1 MPRTTHWAGP
11 ILAILLSALLAGC
24 ESGGRTADG
33 TPKSGGGGA
42 VERGTDKL
50 TVAEQASA
58 EGEYQVALALFR
70 EILAEDPM
78 ETRAYLGIGDI
89 FVHERDYRSAEP
101 YYERA
106 SRIDPRNYRAQ
117 FSYGHVLQLLDRF
130 VESARAYQRA
140 LALNPEG
147 VEANLGL
154 GATYLRMDEPEHAVS
169 FAEKA
174 VQLDPRNGQ
183 ARASLGEVYE
193 VSARV
198 EEAIAQYLI
207 ALELLDDPRHVMRRL
222 AEVLIAEERF
232 VEAVNTTE
240 SLAKLDPSGSSFALL
255 GRAQFKIGAY
265 DDSLQSYRNATE
277 QDGGDWGAWN
287 GLGVNA
293 LNRWLL
299 SAKADDGARLEARN
313 AFRQSL
319 RLNSSQ
325 QNVIVLMQKYGLQ

>member
-1 MPRTTHWAGP
+1 MPRTTAWLGLT
-11 ILAILLSALLAGC
+11 LAILAPALLAGC
-24 ESGGRTADG
+24 GTGDRVTERTPEAGGES
-33 TPKSGGGGA
+33 A
-42 VERGTDKL
+42 VERPPDKL
-50 TVAEQASA
+50 TVAEQAGA
-58 EGEYQVALALFR
+58 EGEYAVALALFR
-70 EILAEDPM
+70 EILAEDPT

-89 FVHERDYRSAEP
+89 FVQEQDYRSAEP

-106 SRIDPRNYRAQ
+106 ARIDPRNYRAQ
-117 FSYGHVLQLLDRF
+117 FSYGRVLHLLERF
-130 VESARAYQRA
+130 VEAVRAYHRA

-154 GATYLRMDEPEHAVS
+154 GATYLSMDEPEHAVS

-174 VQLDPRNGQ
+174 VQLDPRNGE

-193 VSARV
+193 ASDRI

-207 ALELLDDPRHVMRRL
+207 ALELMDDPRRVMRRL
-222 AEVLIAEERF
+222 AEALIAEGRF
-232 VEAVNTTE
+232 VEAVNTAG
-240 SLAKLDPSGSSFALL
+240 SLVKLDATAASHVLL
-255 GRAQFKIGAY
+255 GRAQFKAGAY
-265 DDSLQSYRNATE
+265 DDSLQSYRKATE
-277 QDGGDWGAWN
+277 LDAGDWGAWN

-299 SAKADDGARLEARN
+299 SAKSDEGARLEARN

-319 RLNSSQ
+319 RLNASQ